1 MPETMPPHPYDA
13 ALVLPSGEVFWGMGV
28 GTAGTVFGEV
38 CFNTAMSGYQEILTD
53 PSYAGQIITFTFPHI
68 GNVGCNDEDIESSV
82 VSSQLSDFSQ
92 TLATEN
98 WQLATVKG
106 ASGLILRENITE
118 PSNYR
123 SMQHL
128 NDWLI
133 ARGIIG
139 ISGIDTRALTRRI
152 RKQGAVN
159 VAIVS
164 GQLPV
169 ASCQIEEAIK
179 TLKAMPSLAGM
190 EFAADASCSEPYE
203 WNQRR
208 WSLEEGYNRN
218 SQLATRNCLHIV
230 AIDYGAKLNILR
242 SFASLDCRITV
253 VPATTSAQTILD
265 MKPDGVF
272 LSNGPG
278 DPAATGVY
286 AIPVIQDILDA
297 KLPLFGICL
306 GHQMLALALGARTEK
321 MHQGHRGANH
331 PIKHLAHGTVEITSQ
346 NHGFVVSD
354 ESLPSAIEVTHRS
367 LFDGTIAGIRS
378 KEHPAFAV
386 QYHPESSPGP
396 HDSRYLFEQFV
407 QMMKEIQHAA

>member
-1 MPETMPPHPYDA
+1 MTQNMSPSPYDA

-28 GTAGTVFGEV
+28 GVAGTVFGEV

-68 GNVGCNDEDIESSV
+68 GNVGCNDEDIETSG
-82 VSSQLSDFSQ
+82 
-92 TLATEN
+92 EGR
-98 WQLATVKG
+98 G
-106 ASGLILRENITE
+106 ARGLILREPVTE

-123 SMQHL
+123 STQHL

-133 ARGIIG
+133 QRGITG
-139 ISGIDTRALTRRI
+139 ISGIDTRSLTRRI
-152 RKQGAVN
+152 RKEGAVN

-164 GQLPV
+164 GQSSEFR
-169 ASCQIEEAIK
+169 AQIEEAK
-179 TLKAMPSLAGM
+179 KLLATLPSLAGA
-190 EFAADASCSEPYE
+190 ELAAAASCAESYE
-203 WNQRR
+203 WKQTR
-208 WSLEEGYNRN
+208 WNLEHGYTELCTLNSLPFN
-218 SQLATRNCLHIV
+218 IV

-242 SFASLDCRITV
+242 SFASLGCRITV
-253 VPATTSAQTILD
+253 VPATTSAQAILA
-265 MKPDGVF
+265 MNPDGVF

-278 DPAATGVY
+278 DPAATGQF
-286 AIPVIQDILDA
+286 AIPVIQDILKA

-306 GHQMLALALGARTEK
+306 GHQMLALALGAHTEK

-331 PIKHLAHGTVEITSQ
+331 PIKNLGTGTVEITSQ

-354 ESLPSAIEVTHRS
+354 DALPDTIEVTHRS
-367 LFDGTIAGIRS
+367 LFDGTIAGI
-378 KEHPAFAV
+378 KATHAPAFAV

-407 QMMKEIQHAA
+407 QMMRSRQSPVSSLHKESA